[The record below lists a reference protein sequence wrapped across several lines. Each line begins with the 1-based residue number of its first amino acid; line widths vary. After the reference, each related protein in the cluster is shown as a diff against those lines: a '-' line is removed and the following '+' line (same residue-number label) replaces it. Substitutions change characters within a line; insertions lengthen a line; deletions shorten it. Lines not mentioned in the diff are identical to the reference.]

1 MKKNTKKSKIK
12 DALIAHTD
20 PKAIVSEAFRNMRT
34 NVHYSNVDKELKV
47 IQVTS
52 SQQGEGKSTITAN
65 YATTLAQSGKKVLII
80 DCDLRRPNIHKVF
93 GMPNAIGLINVLMR
107 ESELDRSIKY
117 TKVEGV
123 FVLVAGPV
131 PPNPSE
137 MLESKRMDEIINVA
151 RENFD
156 IILLDSPP
164 VLPVTDALIISKYTE
179 GTIVVIALEETQ
191 KEALKKTVES
201 LENIGANIIGTVVN
215 KANIKKGHYGYGG
228 YSYKY
233 AYKE

>member
-12 DALIAHTD
+12 DTLIVHTD
-20 PKAIVSEAFRNMRT
+20 PKALVSEAFRNMRT
-34 NVHYSNVDKELKV
+34 NVHYSNVDKELKI
-47 IQVTS
+47 IQITS
-52 SQQGEGKSTITAN
+52 SQQGEGKSTIVAN

-80 DCDLRRPNIHKVF
+80 DCDLRRPRIHKIF
-93 GMPNAIGLINVLMR
+93 GTPNINGLINVLMR
-107 ESELDRSIKY
+107 ENELDRSIKY

-137 MLESKRMDEIINVA
+137 MLESKRMGEIIDAA
-151 RENFD
+151 RGIFD
-156 IILLDSPP
+156 IVILDSSP
-164 VLPVTDALIISKYTE
+164 VQPVTDALITSKHAD
-179 GTIVVIALEETQ
+179 GTIVVVALEETQ

-201 LENIGANIIGTVVN
+201 LENVDANIIGTVVN
-215 KANIKKGHYGYGG
+215 KANIKRGHYGYGG

>member
-1 MKKNTKKSKIK
+1 MKKNIKKSRLK
-12 DALIAHTD
+12 DALIVHTE

-47 IQVTS
+47 IQITS
-52 SQQGEGKSTITAN
+52 TQQGEGKSTITAN
-65 YATTLAQSGKKVLII
+65 YAITLAQSGKRVLII

-93 GMPNAIGLINVLMR
+93 GVPNVNGLINVLMR
-107 ESELDRSIKY
+107 ENELDRSIKY

-123 FVLVAGPV
+123 FILVAGPI

-137 MLESKRMDEIINVA
+137 MLESKRMDEIIEVV

-191 KEALKKTVES
+191 KEALKKTIES
-201 LENIGANIIGTVVN
+201 LENVDANIIGTVVN
-215 KANIKKGHYGYGG
+215 KANVKKGHYGYGG